1 MSRLVVTP
9 ELVIPTPPAQ
19 ASRGQAVV
27 ETAIVLPVLLLLILS
42 IYQLGIVYDKWQN
55 LDSAAREGA
64 RAAVVAPPA
73 QAQSTA
79 VTAAKAAV
87 AGQMN
92 PPPSI
97 SFTTTSLAGSAADK
111 VTACTPYSIN
121 ILGVVVKSGTLC
133 RDATLRVE

>member
-1 MSRLVVTP
+1 MVTHP
-9 ELVIPTPPAQ
+9 SPAPTQ
-19 ASRGQAVV
+19 RGQAVV
-27 ETAIVLPVLLLLILS
+27 EMAVVLPVLLLLILS
-42 IYQLGIVYDKWQN
+42 IYQFGIVYDKWQN

-64 RAAVVAPPA
+64 RAAVVATPA

-79 VTAAKAAV
+79 VAAAKAAV
-87 AGQMN
+87 SGQMS
-92 PPPSI
+92 PAPTV
-97 SFTTTSLAGSAADK
+97 SFTTTSLAGSPAYK